1 MNKEKQKWLI
11 VANWKMNPVSQKLSK
26 QLFNFYKKSIT
37 KIKNT
42 EIVLCPPF
50 IYMGDMKISST
61 KMSLGSQDL
70 FFEPEGAFTGN
81 ISYLQLKNMGVK
93 YSIIGHSEKRVA
105 GETDEMVNMKVKS
118 ALRGMI
124 TPIICVGES
133 KRDGAGSYLLFIKD
147 QIQKALNGLPKTSI
161 KDIIIVYEPVWAIGD
176 KSEREPTPKEVFEV
190 VIYIKKIISDL
201 YATKSVPPT
210 KILYG
215 GSVNYLNVNSL
226 ILESSVDG
234 FLVGRASLKPADFT
248 EILKRVD
255 GVKR

>member
-1 MNKEKQKWLI
+1 MNKEKQKWLV

-26 QLFNFYKKSIT
+26 QLFNFYKKSISGL
-37 KIKNT
+37 KNT
-42 EIVLCPPF
+42 EIVLCPPY
-50 IYMGDMKISST
+50 IYMSDIKISST

-81 ISYLQLKNMGVK
+81 ISYLQLKNLGVK
-93 YSIIGHSEKRVA
+93 YSLVGHSEKRLM
-105 GETDEMVNMKVKS
+105 GETDEIINLKIKS

-133 KRDGAGSYLLFIKD
+133 SRDSSGSYLLTIKD
-147 QIQKALNGLPKTSI
+147 QIQKALLGLPKTSI
-161 KDIIIVYEPVWAIGD
+161 KDIVVAYEPVWAIGD
-176 KSEREPTPKEVFEV
+176 NAKREPTPKEIFEV

-215 GSVNYLNVNSL
+215 GSVNYLNVNSF
-226 ILESSVDG
+226 IFDSGVDG
-234 FLVGRASLKPADFT
+234 FLVGRASLNQKDFA

-255 GVKR
+255 GVKK